1 MNTTQTAAQ
10 RDAPPQSRL
19 ALFRIGIMLAVGVV
33 VAVVTGLL
41 GLWPYAPSAGWA
53 AAALVYVVWV
63 WIVIAR
69 MDGAQT
75 ARHAQREDPAKTI
88 TDTVLLVAA
97 VASLAA
103 LVLMLGQAKNAHAI
117 GKDLLAG
124 LGVANVVLSWFVVHT
139 LYTLRY
145 AAQYYTRGTKA
156 KPIDFN
162 EDDDPRYLDFAYLAF
177 TVGMTFQ
184 VSDTEIRDKRVRATI
199 LRHML
204 LSYLFGAVILAGAV
218 NLVASLAM

>member
-1 MNTTQTAAQ
+1 MV
-10 RDAPPQSRL
+10 
-19 ALFRIGIMLAVGVV
+19 AVGVV
-33 VAVVTGLL
+33 VAAVTGLL
-41 GLWPYAPSAGWA
+41 GFWPYAPSTGWA

-63 WIVIAR
+63 WVVIGR
-69 MDGAQT
+69 MDAEAT
-75 ARHAQREDPAKTI
+75 ADHAHREDPAKTI
-88 TDTVLLVAA
+88 TDTVLLVAS

-103 LVLMLGQAKNAHAI
+103 LVLLLGQAKNAPAL
-117 GKDLLAG
+117 GKDVLAG
-124 LGVANVVLSWFVVHT
+124 LGVANVALSWFVVHT

-145 AAQYYTRGTKA
+145 AAQYYTSHAET

-162 EDDDPRYLDFAYLAF
+162 EDDEPRYVDFAYLAF

-184 VSDTEIRDKRVRATI
+184 VSDTDIRDKRVRSTI